1 LLLEFAL
8 HPINITI
15 TASDTVLSSTQDF
28 TITKTIVKTDT
39 VPVISQF
46 IITQGD
52 NLGRIINKNGVEVT
66 VHALVSADS
75 YEWSSSDTSN
85 TSNTTFFTFNPNS
98 ITVDILTIKLKA
110 TTGIHSS
117 ERVLKLQLIGLND
130 GFGNSKILCR
140 GENGIASGANS
151 SSKSRFRL

>member
-1 LLLEFAL
+1 
-8 HPINITI
+8 
-15 TASDTVLSSTQDF
+15 
-28 TITKTIVKTDT
+28 
-39 VPVISQF
+39 VISQF
-46 IITQGD
+46 ITTQGD

-117 ERVLKLQLIGLND
+117 ERVLKLQLITESVSSDDND
-130 GFGNSKILCR
+130 SDGIPNNKDNNTAINKIQA
-140 GENGIASGANS
+140 G
-151 SSKSRFRL
+151 